1 MSKSRLKAF
10 FQITAIALGSAETI
24 AARHSIRPD
33 SRSYVEIA
41 RAYLRHDWA
50 MAVNAYWSP
59 LYSWVAAI
67 VLGVTHQSWR
77 WEYPT
82 IHAMNFMIYLVAIAA
97 FEFFWNGIQRSEAG
111 VPNLILWA
119 FGYSL
124 FVWLAIGYLSIAGPD
139 LCVTT
144 MVYLIAGLLV
154 RIKSN
159 AETKH
164 FIWVG
169 VALAFGYF
177 AKAVLFPMA
186 FVFLVSLLLARVPP
200 KKIAWSAAIFLAISA
215 PQILL
220 VSRAKHHLTF
230 SESAPLT
237 LAWSN

>member
-33 SRSYVEIA
+33 SRSYLEIA

-59 LYSWVAAI
+59 LYSWLAAI
-67 VLGVTHQSWR
+67 VLGVTRPSWR

-82 IHAMNFMIYLVAIAA
+82 IHAMNFMIYLVTITA
-97 FEFFWNGIQRSEAG
+97 FEFFWSGIQRSESG
-111 VPNLILWA
+111 VPRPILWA
-119 FGYSL
+119 LGYSL
-124 FVWLAIGYLSIAGPD
+124 FIWL
-139 LCVTT
+139 
-144 MVYLIAGLLV
+144 
-154 RIKSN
+154 
-159 AETKH
+159 
-164 FIWVG
+164 G

-186 FVFLVSLLLARVPP
+186 FVFLLSLLLARVPL

-215 PQILL
+215 P
-220 VSRAKHHLTF
+220 
-230 SESAPLT
+230 
-237 LAWSN
+237 

>member
-33 SRSYVEIA
+33 SRSYLEIA

-59 LYSWVAAI
+59 LYSWLAAI
-67 VLGVTHQSWR
+67 VLGVTHPSWR

-82 IHAMNFMIYLVAIAA
+82 IHAMNFMIYLAAIPA
-97 FEFFWNGIQRSEAG
+97 FEFFWSGIQHSQSRMRK
-111 VPNLILWA
+111 LLLWA
-119 FGYSL
+119 LRYSL
-124 FVWLAIGYLSIAGPD
+124 FILLTIGYLSIAGPD

-159 AETKH
+159 AETKY
-164 FIWVG
+164 FIWFG
-169 VALAFGYF
+169 VALAFGYS
-177 AKAVLFPMA
+177 AKA
-186 FVFLVSLLLARVPP
+186 
-200 KKIAWSAAIFLAISA
+200 
-215 PQILL
+215 
-220 VSRAKHHLTF
+220 
-230 SESAPLT
+230 
-237 LAWSN
+237 